1 MFLFFGPKIRGILA
15 PQPEVEP
22 TSPVVEGELLTTGLQ
37 GSPWAL
43 FKNLSLCVGEVSKI
57 RYSSKCLYILTFTSS
72 LLKKSELIFV

>member
-15 PQPEVEP
+15 PRPEVEP

-37 GSPWAL
+37 GSLWAL
-43 FKNLSLCVGEVSKI
+43 FKNLSLCVWEVSKI
-57 RYSSKCLYILTFTSS
+57 RYSSKRLYILTFTSS